1 MVSVL
6 KTFTKILCVNECD
19 FMQVVDFLKGINLIP
34 RIPNQDVT
42 KCSQELTQLL
52 LALAL
57 ANTTKCFLLLEG
69 VIIFHDTTETTV

>member
-1 MVSVL
+1 
-6 KTFTKILCVNECD
+6 
-19 FMQVVDFLKGINLIP
+19 MQAVDFLKGINLIP

-42 KCSQELTQLL
+42 KRSKELTQLL

-69 VIIFHDTTETTV
+69 VIMFHDTTETTV

>member
-6 KTFTKILCVNECD
+6 KNFTKILCVNECD
-19 FMQVVDFLKGINLIP
+19 LQVVDFLKGINLIP
-34 RIPNQDVT
+34 RIPYQDVT

-57 ANTTKCFLLLEG
+57 ANTTKCFLVLKG
-69 VIIFHDTTETTV
+69 VIMFHDTTETTV